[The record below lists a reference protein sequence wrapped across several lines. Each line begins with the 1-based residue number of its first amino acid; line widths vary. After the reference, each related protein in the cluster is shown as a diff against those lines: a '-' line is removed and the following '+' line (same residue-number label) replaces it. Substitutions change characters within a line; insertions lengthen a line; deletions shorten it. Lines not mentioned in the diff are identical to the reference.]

1 MGDSLRDQLRALGLA
16 QNRPAAKQQKQRPSR
31 EANRP
36 GQGSGSKPAEELSLD
51 QAYALREREEQRLA
65 QRARQ
70 QKLEEDRR
78 RRQVN
83 RAIREIVSA
92 QRQNREDADI
102 PRNFMFNGRIRKI
115 YVSAEQQRAL
125 NAGELGIVYL
135 SGSYHLLGPEALAS
149 VREISGEHVVD
160 LSLEAGDEDPE
171 HPVPDDLIW

>member
-1 MGDSLRDQLRALGLA
+1 MGDSLRDQLRALGLV
-16 QNRPAAKQQKQRPSR
+16 QNRPAAKQRKQRPSR
-31 EANRP
+31 DANRP
-36 GQGSGSKPAEELSLD
+36 GQGRGSAPAEELSLD

-115 YVSAEQQRAL
+115 YVSTEQQRAL
-125 NAGELGIVYL
+125 SAGELGIVYL

-149 VREISGEHVVD
+149 VREISDEHVVD
-160 LSLEAGDEDPE
+160 LGLETGEEDPE
-171 HPVPDDLIW
+171 HPVPEDLIW

>member
-16 QNRPAAKQQKQRPSR
+16 ENRSAAKQRKQRPPR

-36 GQGSGSKPAEELSLD
+36 SQGRGSKPAEELSLD
-51 QAYALREREEQRLA
+51 QAYALRAREEQRLA

-78 RRQVN
+78 RRQLN

-125 NAGELGIVYL
+125 SAGELGIVYL
-135 SGSYHLLGPEALAS
+135 SGSYHLLGLEALAS

-160 LSLEAGDEDPE
+160 LGLETGEEDPE